1 MAGGEE
7 RELRRRIRSV
17 GATRKITRAME
28 LIAASEM
35 TRAQGRIV
43 GSRPYVQGIEKVLA
57 ATAGDAVG
65 AERFLG
71 RPEQVDQALLVAIVS
86 DRGLAGGYN
95 NNVLRTALRHVR
107 EHERD
112 GTTYRLVTVGR
123 KATSFFSFNGR
134 EVFESYTKMTDRPT
148 FADARQVAESI
159 VGPFLGGEVGL
170 VELISTR
177 FISAGSQRVET
188 RQVLP
193 LPTEDDHAPGDRI
206 GTTTSHRD
214 GAPGADGRG
223 EEAASHLALY
233 EFEPSPEELLQLLVP
248 QYAEAVLYQALLEAS
263 ASEHTARQ
271 RAMASATENADD
283 LMTTYRR
290 AMNRARQE
298 SITTEIMEI
307 VGGAEALRHSG
318 SSDRGRSGL
327 GDALEE
333 RTA

>member
-35 TRAQGRIV
+35 TRAQGRIA
-43 GSRPYVQGIEKVLA
+43 GSRPYVQGIEKVLE
-57 ATAGDAVG
+57 ATAAEAVG
-65 AERFLG
+65 AARFLG
-71 RPEQVDQALLVAIVS
+71 RPEQVDHALLVAIVS

-95 NNVLRTALRHVR
+95 NNVLRTALRHMR
-107 EHERD
+107 EREGD
-112 GTTYRLVTVGR
+112 GTTYRLVSVGR
-123 KATSFFSFNGR
+123 KATSFFTFNGR
-134 EVFESYTKMTDRPT
+134 NVLESYTKMTDRPT
-148 FADARQVAESI
+148 FADARQVAESV
-159 VGPFLGGEVGL
+159 VGPFLSGEVGL

-177 FISAGSQRVET
+177 FHSAGSQRVET

-193 LPTEDDHAPGDRI
+193 LPAEVDHAEGDRS
-206 GTTTSHRD
+206 G
-214 GAPGADGRG
+214 
-223 EEAASHLALY
+223 AASHRAGSSAADGHDEETAGRLALY

-271 RAMASATENADD
+271 RAMASATENADE

-318 SSDRGRSGL
+318 SSDRGRSDL